1 MSKVIRMAVVAVL
14 LVGIGLVLG
23 QMIAGWPELYAE
35 LGRNVI
41 LIGLGAMCIYMVAKA
56 GRSSAGGKNPR

>member
-14 LVGIGLVLG
+14 LVGIGLILG

-35 LGRNVI
+35 LGKSVI

-56 GRSSAGGKNPR
+56 GRSSASGKNPR

>member
-1 MSKVIRMAVVAVL
+1 MSKVIRIAIVAVL

-35 LGRNVI
+35 LGLS
-41 LIGLGAMCIYMVAKA
+41 LIHI
-56 GRSSAGGKNPR
+56 

>member
-1 MSKVIRMAVVAVL
+1 MSKVIRIAIVAVL

-41 LIGLGAMCIYMVAKA
+41 LIGLGAMCIYMVAKV
-56 GRSSAGGKNPR
+56 GRSSAGRKNPR